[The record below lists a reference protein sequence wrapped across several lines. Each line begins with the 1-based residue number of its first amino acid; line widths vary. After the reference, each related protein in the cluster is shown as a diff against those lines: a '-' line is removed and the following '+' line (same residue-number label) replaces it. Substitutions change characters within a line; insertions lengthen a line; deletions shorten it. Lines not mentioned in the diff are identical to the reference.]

1 MFTYIGL
8 RGRTHPTVV
17 VACLGWFGSRTFK
30 ATLSAGSVALTV
42 ILVYCRA
49 PNPKMGGDPD
59 TTPAHSSPSTIH
71 WPALSVRL
79 ATCCV
84 VPVIAAMAFAEETM
98 VEKYCIT
105 AFPSPQTSGPSRNP
119 RSLRLRGY

>member
-1 MFTYIGL
+1 MFRYMGL

-17 VACLGWFGSRTFK
+17 VACLGWFGSMTFK

-42 ILVYCRA
+42 ILVDAAARTQR
-49 PNPKMGGDPD
+49 MVGDPD
-59 TTPAHSSPSTIH
+59 TTPAHSSPSTTH

-84 VPVIAAMAFAEETM
+84 VPVIAAMAFAEGTM

-105 AFPSPQTSGPSRNP
+105 AFLSPRTSGPSRSP
-119 RSLRLRGY
+119 R